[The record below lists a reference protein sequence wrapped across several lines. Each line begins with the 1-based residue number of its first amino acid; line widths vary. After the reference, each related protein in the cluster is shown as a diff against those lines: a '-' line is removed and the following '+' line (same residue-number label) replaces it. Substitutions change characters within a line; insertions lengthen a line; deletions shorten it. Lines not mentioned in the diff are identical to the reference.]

1 MPLDEGHPSPGF
13 EGWGQDTQQALA
25 PVSSAPAPGSAC
37 HVTENPTFPGDVVE
51 GRVLAGREEG
61 PTADSITQR
70 SSPTPAQPRPGL
82 PVHHQSRS
90 LCKLT
95 SVHSVMPSSPLIL
108 CRPLLLP
115 PSILP
120 SIRVFASE
128 SALRIR

>member
-1 MPLDEGHPSPGF
+1 MPLDEGHPSPRA

-51 GRVLAGREEG
+51 GRVGARREEG

-70 SSPTPAQPRPGL
+70 SPSPAQPSPGL

-90 LCKLT
+90 LRKLT
-95 SVHSVMPSSPLIL
+95 SAHSVMPSGPLIL